1 MTKNKKKTNFSTSL
15 FFFLQ
20 KTEAMTRS
28 LPLTLD
34 TSNAIVVHEPTLST
48 STTPPAITTTIGKTV
63 NLNLNSID
71 DEDEDEDEQSTL
83 NQNKNNLKD
92 RIIYVTQKHLGIR
105 EIYESR
111 KEFILGSLT
120 AILVFFVILLG
131 FIVTKRKSRTS
142 EGSDKEILV
151 NNEINSSNECLDSIL
166 RV

>member
-1 MTKNKKKTNFSTSL
+1 
-15 FFFLQ
+15 
-20 KTEAMTRS
+20 MTRS

-48 STTPPAITTTIGKTV
+48 STTTTTIGKTV

-71 DEDEDEDEQSTL
+71 DEDEQSLL
-83 NQNKNNLKD
+83 NQNNNNLKD

-131 FIVTKRKSRTS
+131 FIVTRRKSRTS